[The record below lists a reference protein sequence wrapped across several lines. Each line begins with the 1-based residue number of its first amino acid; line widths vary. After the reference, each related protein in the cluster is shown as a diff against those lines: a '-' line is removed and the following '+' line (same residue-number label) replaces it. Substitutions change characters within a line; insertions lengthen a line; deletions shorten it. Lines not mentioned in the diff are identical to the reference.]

1 MTYRKIILETAVG
14 IEKDV
19 QDFRDP
25 TAVFRIIGLTL
36 VLWILCGAPGAL
48 GQDNVRIGELTNTDL
63 QYMADQRASLDDLAT
78 RNFGQPFNGNK
89 DNDLTLLQNLLDKR
103 LIRQDQTRELQ
114 AMGVIM
120 GDLLAADLGLHWVI
134 YEDKVGRSRALRF
147 KQSDDYLFPMTMISR
162 RQEADNHT
170 PVTAIYQKA
179 HDIMAAGI
187 PALPFQ

>member
-1 MTYRKIILETAVG
+1 MTYPK
-14 IEKDV
+14 
-19 QDFRDP
+19 
-25 TAVFRIIGLTL
+25 IIGLTL
-36 VLWILCGAPGAL
+36 ALWTLWGVSGAL
-48 GQDNVRIGELTNTDL
+48 GQDIVRIGELTNTDL

-78 RNFGQPFNGNK
+78 RNFGHPFNGNK

-103 LIRQDQTRELQ
+103 LIRPDQARELQ

-134 YEDKVGRSRALRF
+134 YEDRVGRSRALRY

-170 PVTAIYQKA
+170 PVTAIYEKA
-179 HDIMAAGI
+179 HDIMAASI
-187 PALPFQ
+187 PPQPFQ

>member
-1 MTYRKIILETAVG
+1 MTYPK
-14 IEKDV
+14 
-19 QDFRDP
+19 
-25 TAVFRIIGLTL
+25 IIGLTL
-36 VLWILCGAPGAL
+36 ALWTLWGVSGAL
-48 GQDNVRIGELTNTDL
+48 GQDIVRIGELTNTDL

-78 RNFGQPFNGNK
+78 RNFGHPFNGNK

-103 LIRQDQTRELQ
+103 LIRPDQARELQ

-134 YEDKVGRSRALRF
+134 YEDRVGRSRALRY

-170 PVTAIYQKA
+170 PVAAIYEKA
-179 HDIMAAGI
+179 HDIMAASI
-187 PALPFQ
+187 PPQPFQ